1 MQHLTN
7 IYILMP
13 ELYLTVAITLL
24 LGYGAVYSKK
34 EGQIS
39 QQKKITWLSI
49 LALLGAVF
57 MQIEMLDVEAGI
69 LQHGLLGVDQLINII
84 KVVSLLSSIG
94 ILLLSLDYYNKQNL
108 LDYEYPILILIA
120 TLGMLLLVSSKDLIT
135 FYLAIEIISLTSYV
149 LATIK
154 RNGQYSTE
162 AGIKYFLLGAVSSG
176 ILLFGS
182 SLLYALTGETTFQ
195 GLATFMWF
203 AQNAQDSTGL
213 AVGAMFI
220 LVAVLFKLA
229 AAPFHM
235 WAPDVYEG
243 SPSII
248 TAFFA
253 IVPKIAIFG
262 ILIQFLYG
270 PFVGLLG
277 ELQPLVLFSA
287 ILSVIV
293 GSIGA
298 LNQTK
303 FKRLVAYSAIGH
315 TGFILLGIATGSLD
329 SLQASFLYIIIY
341 IIMSLNL
348 FTFALSTF
356 NDFGESNFLSQISG
370 LSRTNPLLAIT
381 MSLCLLSITGIPPLA
396 GFFSKYLVLLSLV
409 SNDFI
414 ILASFAVIAS
424 VVGAFYYLRII
435 KIAYFKDSSD
445 FHFKNLSGV
454 FKSSI
459 SSDANVA
466 YIALSPNS
474 NGVSLI
480 SSIILGSTFFFILT
494 FMFFPNPL
502 ISLTFDALTN
512 SLF

>member
-13 ELYLTVAITLL
+13 EIYLTVAITLL

-39 QQKKITWLSI
+39 QQKKITWISI
-49 LALLGAVF
+49 LTLLGAALMMVEI
-57 MQIEMLDVEAGI
+57 IEVEATI
-69 LQHGLLGVDQLINII
+69 LEQGLLGVDPFINII
-84 KVVSLLSSIG
+84 KLVSIISSIG
-94 ILLLSLDYYNKQNL
+94 ILLLSLDYYGKHKL
-108 LDYEYPILILIA
+108 LDYEYPILIMIA

-135 FYLAIEIISLTSYV
+135 FYLAIEIISLTSYI

-195 GLATFMWF
+195 GLASFMWF
-203 AQNAQDSTGL
+203 AQNASDNIGL

-329 SLQASFLYIIIY
+329 SLQASLLYIVIY
-341 IIMSLNL
+341 IIMSFNL
-348 FTFALSTF
+348 FAFALSTF
-356 NDFGESNFLSQISG
+356 NDFGEANFLSQISG
-370 LSRTNPLLAIT
+370 ISRSNPLLAIT
-381 MSLCLLSITGIPPLA
+381 MSLCLLSIAGIPPLA

-414 ILASFAVIAS
+414 ILASIAVIAS

-445 FHFKNLSGV
+445 FHYKNLSDV
-454 FKSSI
+454 FCSSVSNNQNEAYLALGPNRI
-459 SSDANVA
+459 SF
-466 YIALSPNS
+466 
-474 NGVSLI
+474 I
-480 SSIILGSTFFFILT
+480 SSIILGSTLFFILT
-494 FMFFPNPL
+494 FMFYPNPL
-502 ISLTFDALTN
+502 ISFTFDALTS

>member
-49 LALLGAVF
+49 LTLIGAALMMVEI
-57 MQIEMLDVEAGI
+57 IEVEATI
-69 LQHGLLGVDQLINII
+69 LQQGLLGVDQLINII
-84 KVVSLLSSIG
+84 KLISITSSIG
-94 ILLLSLDYYNKQNL
+94 ILLLSLDYYGKHKL
-108 LDYEYPILILIA
+108 LDYEYPILIMIA

-135 FYLAIEIISLTSYV
+135 FYLAIEIISLTSYI

-203 AQNAQDSTGL
+203 AQNASDNIGL
-213 AVGAMFI
+213 SVGAMFI

-287 ILSVIV
+287 IISVIV

-329 SLQASFLYIIIY
+329 SLQASFLYIVIY

-348 FTFALSTF
+348 FAFALSTF

-370 LSRTNPLLAIT
+370 ISRSNPLLAIT
-381 MSLCLLSITGIPPLA
+381 MTLCLLSIAGIPPLA

-414 ILASFAVIAS
+414 ILATIAVIAS

-435 KIAYFKDSSD
+435 KIAYFKDSTD
-445 FHFKNLSGV
+445 FHFKNLSDV
-454 FKSSI
+454 FRSSV
-459 SSDANVA
+459 STNQNEA
-466 YIALSPNS
+466 YIALGPNNIS
-474 NGVSLI
+474 FI
-480 SSIILGSTFFFILT
+480 SSIILGSTLFFILT

-502 ISLTFDALTN
+502 ITFTFDALTN

>member
-13 ELYLTVAITLL
+13 EIFITAAVTLL
-24 LGYGAVYSKK
+24 LAHGVIYSKK

-39 QQKKITWLSI
+39 QQKKITWLSLLVLIGAI
-49 LALLGAVF
+49 LMEFEINNINTNELCN
-57 MQIEMLDVEAGI
+57 
-69 LQHGLLGVDQLINII
+69 GLLGVDALTGTI
-84 KVVSLLSSIG
+84 KLVTMFSSVF
-94 ILLLSLDYYNKQNL
+94 ILLLSLDYYGKQRL
-108 LDYEYPILILIA
+108 LDYEYPLLILIT

-135 FYLAIEIISLTSYV
+135 FYLAIEIISLSSYI
-149 LATIK
+149 LATIR
-154 RNGQYSTE
+154 RNGQFSTE

-176 ILLFGS
+176 ILLFGA
-182 SLLYALTGETTFQ
+182 SLIYALSGETSFQ
-195 GLATFMWF
+195 GISTFMWF
-203 AQNAQDSTGL
+203 SSGANDSI
-213 AVGAMFI
+213 GAMFI
-220 LVAVLFKLA
+220 LVAILFKLA

-243 SPSII
+243 SPTIV

-262 ILIQFLYG
+262 ILIQFIFG
-270 PFVGLLG
+270 PFLG
-277 ELQPLVLFSA
+277 IFSELQPLLLFSA
-287 ILSVIV
+287 IVSVLI

-356 NDFGESNFLSQISG
+356 GVSHNDFGETNFLSQLSG
-370 LSRTNPLLAIT
+370 LSRSNPLLAIT
-381 MSLCLLSITGIPPLA
+381 MSLCLLSIAGIPPLA
-396 GFFSKYLVLLSLV
+396 GFFSKYLVLLSLI
-409 SNDFI
+409 SNGFI
-414 ILASFAVIAS
+414 IFSIIAIIASVIAS
-424 VVGAFYYLRII
+424 FYYVRII

-445 FHFKNLSGV
+445 FHFKNLSNL
-454 FKSSI
+454 FI
-459 SSDANVA
+459 SSSAHDT
-466 YIALSPNS
+466 S
-474 NGVSLI
+474 NISLI
-480 SSIILGSTFFFILT
+480 SSLILGSTFFFILT

-502 ISLTFDALTN
+502 ISFTFDALSS